1 MSRTANA
8 VLGIFIKKVI
18 YVKVNEEKM
27 KAIITRLQ
35 RECDL
40 YASNGDYKM
49 AKHLNSIIVELLEVL
64 KDE

>member
-1 MSRTANA
+1 M
-8 VLGIFIKKVI
+8 
-18 YVKVNEEKM
+18 KVNEEKM
-27 KAIITRLQ
+27 KALIARLQ

-49 AKHLNSIIVELLEVL
+49 VKYLNSIIIELLETL

>member
-8 VLGIFIKKVI
+8 VLGIFIKNVI

-40 YASNGDYKM
+40 YVSNGDYKM
-49 AKHLNSIIVELLEVL
+49 AKYLNNIIIELL
-64 KDE
+64 